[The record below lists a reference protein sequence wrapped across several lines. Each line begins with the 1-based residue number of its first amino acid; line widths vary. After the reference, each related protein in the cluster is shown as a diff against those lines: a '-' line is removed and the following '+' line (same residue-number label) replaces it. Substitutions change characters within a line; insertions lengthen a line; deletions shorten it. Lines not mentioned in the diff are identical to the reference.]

1 MVTIRS
7 ARCRLIILSAACILL
22 LPQTGA
28 AQRRGGA
35 NRGGGS
41 RGGGLSARS
50 ARGAGGIRWTGH
62 GIRNTGVGFRGFGNR
77 GVSRPGGRR
86 SGVSGFR
93 SGGRS
98 SGGLRFGIGGRSG
111 SVNLSGNLHR
121 HSGSSSFSIGF
132 SSGVGSGFG
141 FGRRSGLHRATVYA
155 PTSYYLY
162 DPYAS
167 SRNYDRF
174 YDPIRYVYPADYRV
188 ATEVAP
194 QPAEAPRP
202 EPEATPVELKQAR
215 ELGNALGRGDKAFER
230 GDYQDAREEY
240 VRALVLAR
248 DDPRARIA
256 LGLAE
261 FARGRYSDAARALRA
276 GVARVPQIG
285 ETAFDLTQAYGVPD
299 DLAGHREA
307 LEAHL
312 QSNDSDVDAWFV
324 AGFVRFFGGDRPG
337 GLAAFDRYQ
346 SLAESDD
353 AAAPFIARARE
364 NANES

>member
-1 MVTIRS
+1 MVTIRR
-7 ARCRLIILSAACILL
+7 ARCRLIILSAACVLL
-22 LPQTGA
+22 LPRSGA
-28 AQRRGGA
+28 AQARGGA
-35 NRGGGS
+35 RRGGGS

-50 ARGAGGIRWTGH
+50 FRGAGGISRTGH
-62 GIRNTGVGFRGFGNR
+62 GIRNTGFGFRGLGSR
-77 GVSRPGGRR
+77 GVSRAGGRR
-86 SGVSGFR
+86 SGISGFR
-93 SGGRS
+93 SGSRS
-98 SGGLRFGIGGRSG
+98 SGGLRFGIGRRSG
-111 SVNLSGNLHR
+111 GVNLSDNLHR

-167 SRNYDRF
+167 GRYYDST
-174 YDPIRYVYPADYRV
+174 RYVYPADYRV

-194 QPAEAPRP
+194 QPVAPPPAEP
-202 EPEATPVELKQAR
+202 EPTPVELKQAR

-276 GVARVPQIG
+276 GVARVPQIVD
-285 ETAFDLTQAYGVPD
+285 TSFDLTRAYGVPD
-299 DLAGHREA
+299 DFAGHREA
-307 LEAHL
+307 LESHL
-312 QSNDSDVDAWFV
+312 RSDESDADAWFV

-364 NANES
+364 NANKS